1 MIGTFEAHVWSYL
14 LMWPG
19 KTNREAA
26 AEALALRIIG
36 VLSNGAPRRIERGA
50 A

>member
-1 MIGTFEAHVWSYL
+1 MMGIFETLWGYL
-14 LMWPG
+14 LMWLG

-26 AEALALRIIG
+26 ANAWAINIIRL
-36 VLSNGAPRRIERGA
+36 LSNGAPRQVERGA